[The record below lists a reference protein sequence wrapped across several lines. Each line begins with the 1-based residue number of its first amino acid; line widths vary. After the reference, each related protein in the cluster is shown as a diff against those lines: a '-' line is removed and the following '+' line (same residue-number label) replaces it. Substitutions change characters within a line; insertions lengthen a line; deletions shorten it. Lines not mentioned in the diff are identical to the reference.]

1 MHYAKPNMKSMNLKK
16 LINNG
21 IGKKEWVSFIST
33 LVATLSGVLI
43 AIWLTNSAIKDKENE
58 DTIKLLQTAKI
69 ILSKTSEYSDL
80 LTKKIIEFEK
90 DSIKYS
96 QKKIEF
102 VKQNN
107 PIPYP
112 DLLETI
118 ISNELVSKNI
128 SENSHNLIYNYIINL
143 RRLAKYKT
151 AEHYIIFLEEMIVIL
166 DIEIE
171 LLGGKINVTDL
182 EQKVKTLEIKT
193 D

>member
-69 ILSKTSEYSDL
+69 ILSKTSVYSDL

>member
-1 MHYAKPNMKSMNLKK
+1 MKSMNFKK

-58 DTIKLLQTAKI
+58 DTIKLLQTAKL
-69 ILSKTSEYSDL
+69 ILSRTSVYSDL

>member
-1 MHYAKPNMKSMNLKK
+1 MHYAKPNMKSMNFKK

-69 ILSKTSEYSDL
+69 ILSKTSVYSDL